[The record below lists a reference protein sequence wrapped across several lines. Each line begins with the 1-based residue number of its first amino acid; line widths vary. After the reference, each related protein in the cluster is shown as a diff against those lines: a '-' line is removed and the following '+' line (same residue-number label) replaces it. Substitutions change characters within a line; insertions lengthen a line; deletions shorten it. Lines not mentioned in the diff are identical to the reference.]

1 MDLVAE
7 SALPFHADH
16 HRSANSPPN
25 PHSPRRSP
33 LFPNARPRSRDRA
46 AGPPP
51 PPPPPPPHNALHTR
65 PVTPADAQG
74 GNLNRWSK
82 STNSSTNSHTHKRSN
97 SSAARLSV
105 VGVSS
110 FLDTSSPPRALHKP
124 LPAEITAATS
134 YHQSSRPPPHPPSIS
149 IPPNPAK
156 RSLHIP
162 YKYSSS
168 PLNGPAIPSPST
180 AQILSDAARNVDY
193 FGKGWEDSA
202 LGPKDFSHKS
212 PPSAS
217 RSASL
222 GPSPVLQ
229 SAFSTDGAAYRRQ
242 PGEDGKGDRP
252 RARGHS
258 RHLSQTT
265 KSSTSSN
272 PSPKQ
277 VSQKA
282 MLSKALQKANTAVL
296 LDNAQNFEGAMQAYS
311 EACALLQQVMLRSS
325 GDDDRRKLEAIR
337 NTYTSRISELKNI
350 APHLEDDGKASPAPA
365 KSAEKREKQSRLH
378 ELHEG
383 GETATMDP
391 APGTTIGTNPPYA
404 PESHE
409 SRATAGAH
417 LPRRRDSL
425 LQAGSETL
433 QYRPKNLSDQYGGR
447 SYSKSPMRER
457 IPEAG
462 VDLAP
467 PMDNHYMPPPLSP
480 RRPASPPPHHG
491 ASSNHQRQQSSD
503 LLPPNH
509 AGSSATK
516 GHTRAA
522 SNESM
527 SWLDTIDESGD
538 STASSVHSRTSSMRI
553 RRKYIRAPSGPTE
566 TEFDTA
572 LDAAIEAAYNE
583 GLEPTGTSE
592 PIPYDYDGDDDEI
605 VAHVRRK
612 VELAKERVRETERE
626 ARIHTSRDAE
636 RKRSLRREQEQG
648 EGLDDEY
655 DANESEEE
663 ERMLEEMTR
672 DYVMDDFEF
681 GLQSKSALPRESD
694 SSGFSGRTWKS
705 SIGSNP
711 TTAGTSLSTVT
722 ETSILP
728 ILPVMQTKTTPP
740 LHPPPSQALP
750 PPPNPGP
757 PHPAPAPSSVRS
769 RRLSGQN
776 AKQLKIETKTRKIS
790 LPPPMPPPRLP
801 EGSDAIYP
809 KTAGLPRQQLQ
820 PSPAASGRLMISQS
834 ARQFSSPFPGAASPT
849 EILSPPT
856 PTLHQTFTNES
867 DQGPLSDSPGGS
879 QSRGRL
885 RKNFSSSSLKNRK
898 SRNLSVSNADD
909 GGSDISPITPSTSQ
923 FSGRDPNGKLPAIPA
938 LPTPMAAAFME
949 KTNGMSTG
957 GMYLFNGDIHS
968 PESPGSPNPL
978 GAGAPIPL
986 EPCPTEYLLRPFWLM
1001 RALYQTISH
1010 PRGGYLSTK
1019 LLVPRDVWRV
1029 KGVKIKGLEDKIA
1042 NCDFL
1047 TAALLKL
1054 ARVDTL
1060 DADAVLEE
1068 MQALEG
1074 VFEQAQ
1080 VMLSKKLGND
1090 VGIHGSGGM
1099 FKDASVGAEP
1109 ETSNV
1114 ASKSSSMSS
1123 KSSSFSWRR
1132 LRSKNSGAAL
1142 SSAYTNKV
1150 HPDGPKE
1157 GLTMATL
1164 PMTSTSVSKVRF
1176 AKRDVSQLQFSGPNA
1191 NYMSALARL
1200 FEAAQ
1205 TIDQIARQV
1214 EDPGLR
1220 HADKTQVG
1228 LELCTRHAA
1237 EFFGFY
1243 ICRFV
1248 LQDVALLL
1256 DKFIKRGSEWVNM

>member
-1 MDLVAE
+1 MLRKGSGREVGVKAQY
-7 SALPFHADH
+7 
-16 HRSANSPPN
+16 SPPN
-25 PHSPRRSP
+25 PPSPRRSP
-33 LFPNARPRSRDRA
+33 RFPNARPRSRDRA
-46 AGPPP
+46 VGPPSTQ
-51 PPPPPPPHNALHTR
+51 NALNTR

-74 GNLNRWSK
+74 GSRNRWSK
-82 STNSSTNSHTHKRSN
+82 STNSSTHSHTHKRSN
-97 SSAARLSV
+97 SSATRLSV

-110 FLDTSSPPRALHKP
+110 FLDTASPPRAPPKP
-124 LPAEITAATS
+124 LPSDIASSTS
-134 YHQSSRPPPHPPSIS
+134 HNHSSRPPHHPPAVSV
-149 IPPNPAK
+149 PPKQAQ

-162 YKYSSS
+162 YKNSSA

-180 AQILSDAARNVDY
+180 AHILSDAARHVDY
-193 FGKGWEDSA
+193 FGKGWEDSS
-202 LGPKDFSHKS
+202 LGPKDFAHRS
-212 PPSAS
+212 PPAAA

-222 GPSPVLQ
+222 GPSPVLH

-242 PGEDGKGDRP
+242 PGEDGQGDRP

-350 APHLEDDGKASPAPA
+350 APHLDEDGKASPAQP
-365 KSAEKREKQSRLH
+365 KSGERRDQHPRRP
-378 ELHEG
+378 ELNAG
-383 GETATMDP
+383 GETATMDTATATP
-391 APGTTIGTNPPYA
+391 IGNNSPYA
-404 PESHE
+404 PELHE
-409 SRATAGAH
+409 SRSPAGAQ

-425 LQAGSETL
+425 RQAGSETL
-433 QYRPKNLSDQYGGR
+433 QYRPQNLSDQYGAR
-447 SYSKSPMRER
+447 AYSKSPMRER
-457 IPEAG
+457 IVEAG

-467 PMDNHYMPPPLSP
+467 PLDNHYMPPPLSP
-480 RRPASPPPHHG
+480 RRPASPPHHG
-491 ASSNHQRQQSSD
+491 ASSTHPRPQSSGR
-503 LLPPNH
+503 LTPNL
-509 AGSSATK
+509 GGLSATK

-553 RRKYIRAPSGPTE
+553 RRKYIRAPSGAAE

-572 LDAAIEAAYNE
+572 LDAAIEAAYDE
-583 GLEPTGTSE
+583 GFEPTGTSD

-605 VAHVRRK
+605 VAQVRRK
-612 VELAKERVRETERE
+612 VERAKERVRETERD

-636 RKRSLRREQEQG
+636 RERALRNAPAQLESP
-648 EGLDDEY
+648 DDEY

-705 SIGSNP
+705 SIGSDP

-722 ETSILP
+722 ETSTLP
-728 ILPVMQTKTTPP
+728 RLPVTQTKTTPP

-757 PHPAPAPSSVRS
+757 QQHPVPAPSSVRS

-801 EGSDAIYP
+801 EGSDPIYP
-809 KTAGLPRQQLQ
+809 KTAGLPRQLQ
-820 PSPAASGRLMISQS
+820 PSPAASGRLVISQS

-856 PTLHQTFTNES
+856 PTLHHTLTNES

-885 RKNFSSSSLKNRK
+885 RKNFSSSSLKNMK
-898 SRNLSVSNADD
+898 SRNLSVSNVDD
-909 GGSDISPITPSTSQ
+909 GGSDISPITPSTAQ
-923 FSGRDPNGKLPAIPA
+923 FHGRDPNGKLPAIPA

-949 KTNGMSTG
+949 KTSGMSTG
-957 GMYLFNGDIHS
+957 GMYLFNGDTHS

-978 GAGAPIPL
+978 GAGAPVPL

-1029 KGVKIKGLEDKIA
+1029 KGVKIKGVEDKIA
-1042 NCDFL
+1042 NCDLL
-1047 TAALLKL
+1047 TAALTKL

-1132 LRSKNSGAAL
+1132 LRPKNSGAAL
-1142 SSAYTNKV
+1142 SSAYASKV
-1150 HPDGPKE
+1150 PTDGPRE

-1191 NYMSALARL
+1191 NYMGALARL

-1256 DKFIKRGSEWVNM
+1256 DKFIKRGSEWVNV